1 MMDQIQSVSFIG
13 SGNVAT
19 HLALALKKAGLHIN
33 EIYSQS
39 HENAMALA
47 QKTGGKAI
55 RTIEELDPLVDL
67 YVISIPDGAIKHVM
81 QNFPQVQGIV
91 VHTSGI
97 TPVNVLEILP
107 HYGVFYPLQTFSKK
121 SKLDMCSVPF
131 CIEASSKEVLL
142 KLKKVA
148 SMLSPSVF
156 EISSDQRQYLH
167 LTAVMVNNYSN
178 YLFRMAFDILETKGI
193 DHTLLMPLIEET
205 ISKIK
210 SLHPEVA
217 QTGPARRKDT
227 ETIEKHL
234 QLLEEHQDYKELY
247 KIFAQQLT
255 KKYNEQL

>member
-1 MMDQIQSVSFIG
+1 MDHIHSISFIG

-19 HLALALKKAGLHIN
+19 HLALALKKAGLKIH
-33 EIYSQS
+33 EIYSRS
-39 HENAMALA
+39 HENARALA
-47 QKTGGKAI
+47 LKTGGKTI

-67 YVISIPDGAIKHVM
+67 YVISIPDGVIKQVM
-81 QNFPQVQGIV
+81 QNFPQVSGIV
-91 VHTSGI
+91 VHSSGI
-97 TPVNVLEILP
+97 TPMNVLEKFP
-107 HYGVFYPLQTFSKK
+107 HYGVFYPLQTFSMQR
-121 SKLDMCSVPF
+121 LVDMPGVPF
-131 CIEASSKEVLL
+131 CLEASSDEVLL
-142 KLKKVA
+142 KLKKLALKLSA
-148 SMLSPSVF
+148 SVY
-156 EISSDQRQYLH
+156 EINSEQRQYLH
-167 LTAVMVNNYSN
+167 LAAVMVNNYSN
-178 YLFRMAFDILETKGI
+178 YLFRMAFDILESKGI

-210 SLHPEVA
+210 SLHPSEA